1 MQSLSVVISDAAI
14 TRHAADADI
23 GELRDQRN
31 PLLLR
36 YRSGRQKATWYL
48 VHYQNRTKTRHRL
61 GYWPTLKTK
70 DVVAM
75 VPDVLGRLSAGHT
88 VKTGTF
94 ETVGQLLEWYRG
106 RTAKEVTKSPEWRRA
121 VESAIDA
128 HLLPLL
134 GTLPVTQLTKAVLDT
149 QLILPLVNSDLKPS
163 TMRKYWGT
171 LKTAV
176 KLAAKLELLAADYMA
191 GMKFVDH
198 VTKRI
203 KPKES
208 RLRVT
213 SLPLVWEQL
222 QRAAV
227 DGWALVWLMLLFG
240 TRIGETRQLRWSYID
255 FTAGMVAIPAQIT
268 KTDVTHVL
276 PITALAKEFLD
287 QFRSV
292 RESFGIYSDFLFPA
306 GTEAISSQAAQKHIQ
321 LVSKGK
327 WSAHDLRKM
336 ARSAWA
342 ELGIDYWMAER
353 LLNHKPK
360 GLDAVYIKTEALS
373 ERLKA
378 VNVYH
383 DWLIKQ
389 GLTVCTV
396 QALKKVA
403 NA

>member
-14 TRHAADADI
+14 TRHAADADV

-36 YRSGRQKATWYL
+36 YRSGRERGTWYL

-75 VPDVLGRLSAGHT
+75 VPDVLGKLTAGQT

-134 GTLPVTQLTKAVLDT
+134 GSLPVTQLTKAVLDT

-222 QRAAV
+222 QCAAV
-227 DGWALVWLMLLFG
+227 DGWALAWLMLLFG

-255 FTAGMVAIPAQIT
+255 FNAGMVAIPAQIT

-276 PITALAKEFLD
+276 PVTSLAKEFLD
-287 QFRSV
+287 KFRSV

-396 QALKKVA
+396 QALKKAA